1 MKNCAI
7 YARVSSSEQ
16 VKGYS
21 IDAQLDAGR
30 AYAAAQG
37 WEVSG
42 EYIDAGLSGTTDRR
56 PAFKRVIRD
65 ALAGQFGVIIVYS
78 FDRFARDLE
87 ISVVYKSLLRREGV
101 QVVSVTEQIDD
112 GPMGFI
118 NEGIIDLF
126 AAFYSINLSGK
137 IRSGLGRAVEAGK
150 WPWPVPAGYKKVGGW
165 ARITEAGA
173 GIQMAF
179 KEFSTGRYT
188 LESWAEAAYKA
199 GLRGP
204 VDNRISASGWSRI
217 FHNRFYI
224 GRLCWNG
231 LEAEG
236 KHEALIDEEIFSMVQ
251 QILRKNDQFAA
262 RRNPRAYLLAGLL
275 WSVDAGDYMTG
286 ALAKGKYAYYRSRSK
301 GRGAAVKHYVR
312 ADELENQV
320 NDVLAGV
327 TIAPADIDGL
337 DVDEAMKL
345 ALRVAPHV
353 GAIYQWLDDDQQ
365 RRALLKLVVARYGFK
380 VAGNKIIELSPMSP
394 FCFWFDIGQVETQ
407 RVENFY
413 LMVEVP

>member
-1 MKNCAI
+1 
-7 YARVSSSEQ
+7 
-16 VKGYS
+16 
-21 IDAQLDAGR
+21 
-30 AYAAAQG
+30 
-37 WEVSG
+37 
-42 EYIDAGLSGTTDRR
+42 
-56 PAFKRVIRD
+56 
-65 ALAGQFGVIIVYS
+65 
-78 FDRFARDLE
+78 
-87 ISVVYKSLLRREGV
+87 
-101 QVVSVTEQIDD
+101 
-112 GPMGFI
+112 
-118 NEGIIDLF
+118 
-126 AAFYSINLSGK
+126 
-137 IRSGLGRAVEAGK
+137 
-150 WPWPVPAGYKKVGGW
+150 
-165 ARITEAGA
+165 
-173 GIQMAF
+173 MAF
-179 KEFSTGRYT
+179 REFATRCYT

-231 LEAEG
+231 LEVEG
-236 KHEALIDEEIFSMVQ
+236 KHEALIDEETFSMVQ
-251 QILRKNDQFAA
+251 QILRANDQFAA

-301 GRGAAVKHYVR
+301 GRGARVKHYVR

-380 VAGNKIIELSPMSP
+380 IEGNKIIELSPMSP
-394 FCFWFDIGQVETQ
+394 FCFWFDIGQVETP
-407 RVENFY
+407 RLELSLFFLEVET
-413 LMVEVP
+413 